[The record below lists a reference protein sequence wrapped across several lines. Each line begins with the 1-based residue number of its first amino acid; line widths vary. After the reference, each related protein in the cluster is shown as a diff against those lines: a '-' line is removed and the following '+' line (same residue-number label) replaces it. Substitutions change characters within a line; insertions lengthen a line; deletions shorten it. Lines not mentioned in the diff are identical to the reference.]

1 MSHLRFENVS
11 FAFGQKAVLNNAS
24 FMLHPGEFMALFGA
38 NGEGKSTLL
47 RLCNGLLKPSS
58 GRVTV
63 CEQDTQAVK
72 TSRIARDVGFLFQNP
87 DRQICQRTVREEILF
102 GLEQTRLNTDA
113 DCKAEFTR
121 KCDEILDE
129 FGLNGEDDP
138 FTLSRGR
145 RQYVAIAS
153 LLVCEPKVLLLDEPT
168 VWLDQR
174 QIESFLR
181 AVKKRQAKNRCAV
194 LMITHDL
201 PLAHATACKTM
212 TLKER
217 ALVC

>member
-1 MSHLRFENVS
+1 MSSLIFNNVCFSFGEKHVLNDVS
-11 FAFGQKAVLNNAS
+11 FA
-24 FMLHPGEFMALFGA
+24 LHPGEFAALFGA

-47 RLCNGLLKPSS
+47 RLCNGLLKPTGGS
-58 GRVTV
+58 VVV
-63 CEQDTQAVK
+63 CGQDTQAVK
-72 TSRIARDVGFLFQNP
+72 TSKIAKNAGFLFQNP
-87 DRQICQRTVREEILF
+87 DRQICQKTVRDEIRF
-102 GLEQTRLNTDA
+102 GLLQTAEGED
-113 DCKAEFTR
+113 KAVLTQ
-121 KCDEILDE
+121 KCDEILEE
-129 FGLNGEDDP
+129 FELNGEDDP
-138 FTLSRGR
+138 FMLSRGK

-174 QIESFLR
+174 QTERFIC
-181 AVKKRQAKNRCAV
+181 AVKKRQAENRCAV

-201 PLAHATACKTM
+201 PLARSVACKTM